1 MLKSLKIDFLLT
13 ENCNV
18 NCSYCFDKNKNNP
31 TYLTPDKYIFIF
43 NELKSFIDSQ
53 KELQIIYI
61 TLFGG
66 EITIKPEY
74 LDLFLKELYKFIN
87 CLEINNQIIITT
99 NGILYSKSIEDF
111 MIKTKTVKHNKTFLA
126 VSIGLSENDHNITR
140 FKNYEI
146 VKNNITKYYKNTNQ
160 RIIKK
165 SVLSPYIFDRYEE
178 FKIGF
183 DDLKQ
188 YTILNWFFID
198 DGKNIDIS
206 KFKLFCKKFF
216 KFYIETLKSSDF
228 ISFGSDRFILEIK
241 RLFKEKRNISTNYNY
256 TNSNHLTVCISP
268 NGTFHSSHLSYFY
281 RLDIYNNIDELY
293 KNKNNLISNINK
305 PCFTCIHR
313 LSCFGLHIENSIY
326 LDQSITVDDSICDLN
341 KLINDYVYK
350 LFKYIYINR
359 NKLKKY
365 KAFEL
370 YNNYFFEEYNLTLTE
385 ILKEIYDD

>member
-13 ENCNV
+13 EKCNV
-18 NCSYCFDKNKNNP
+18 NCLYCFDQNKNNIS
-31 TYLTPDKYIFIF
+31 YLDPDKYAFVF
-43 NELKSFIDSQ
+43 NELNNFIDSQ

-66 EITIKPEY
+66 EITINSEY
-74 LDLFLKELYKFIN
+74 LYLFLKELYKFIN
-87 CLEINNQIIITT
+87 HLKINSQIIITT
-99 NGILYSKSIEDF
+99 NGILYSKYIEDF
-111 MIKTKTVKHNKTFLA
+111 IIKTKTLNNNKTFLA
-126 VSIGLSENDHNITR
+126 ISVGLSENDHNITR
-140 FKNYEI
+140 FNNYEI
-146 VKNNITKYYKNTNQ
+146 VKNNIIKYYKNTNQ

-165 SVLSPYIFDRYEE
+165 SVLSPYILIHYEE
-178 FKIGF
+178 FEEGF
-183 DDLKQ
+183 NDLKQ

-198 DGKNIDIS
+198 DGKDVNIKD
-206 KFKLFCKKFF
+206 FNYFCKKFF
-216 KFYIETLKSSDF
+216 KFYINTLKNSDF

-241 RLFKEKRNISTNYNY
+241 RLFKEKRNITTNYNY
-256 TNSNHLTVCISP
+256 TNSNNLTVCISP

-281 RLDIYNNIDELY
+281 RLDIYNSIDELY

-305 PCFTCIHR
+305 PCFTCMHR

-341 KLINDYVYK
+341 KLINYYVYK